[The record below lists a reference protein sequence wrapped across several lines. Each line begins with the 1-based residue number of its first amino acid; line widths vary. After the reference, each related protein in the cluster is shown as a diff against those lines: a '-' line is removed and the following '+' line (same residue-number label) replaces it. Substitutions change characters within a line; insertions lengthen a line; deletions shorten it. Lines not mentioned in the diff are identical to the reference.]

1 MFFTKELIERIN
13 AIKRK
18 NGFSFGDVAY
28 ELHRAKE
35 EICEAIDAYENGTT
49 EDVGKELADVLI
61 FIFSTA
67 DLLEIDLEEATINKV
82 AFNETR
88 VWKKE

>member
-13 AIKRK
+13 ATKRK
-18 NGFSFGDVAY
+18 NGFSLGDVAY
-28 ELHRAKE
+28 ELQRVKE
-35 EICEAIDAYENGTT
+35 EACEAIDAYENGTT

-61 FIFSTA
+61 FVFAAA
-67 DLLEIDLEEATINKV
+67 DLLGIDLEEATVNKV